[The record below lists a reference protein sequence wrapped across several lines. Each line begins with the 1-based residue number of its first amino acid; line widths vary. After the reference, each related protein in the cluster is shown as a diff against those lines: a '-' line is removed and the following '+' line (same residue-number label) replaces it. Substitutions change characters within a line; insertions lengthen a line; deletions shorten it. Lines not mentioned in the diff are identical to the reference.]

1 MPPRLSLT
9 RYLWTPNG
17 SLRQTAALRSTSIAT
32 SVPCSSSSFST
43 TSVGHAGAEKHKR
56 WDPYALAQARQRKA
70 ANLARQEV
78 LQKERAAALGDPI
91 RGITTP
97 FIESL
102 DNAKPYAVT
111 PTGNPAPHASIG
123 ADTGT
128 DLSVSE
134 TVPAHET
141 HLNYFLTPSEVSKVL
156 GYSRALTKPP
166 DASNRST
173 IDPAMEEEHDRIHIE
188 RHENAL
194 RAISRIVSLENSNSG
209 DRTRANIQKCID
221 VFGRHH
227 TDKHLAPRSPS
238 NVARDPSLPPPPEKT
253 PRAGPDTGSPE
264 VQIAILTAKI
274 RVLANHLEGQGGR
287 EAGGKKDKYN
297 KRNLRLLVHRR
308 QKMLKY
314 LRTKERGGERWQ
326 HLVQTLGLT
335 DGTWKGEISL

>member
-1 MPPRLSLT
+1 
-9 RYLWTPNG
+9 
-17 SLRQTAALRSTSIAT
+17 
-32 SVPCSSSSFST
+32 VE
-43 TSVGHAGAEKHKR
+43 HAKAEKHKR

-70 ANLARQEV
+70 ANIARQEV
-78 LQKERAAALGDPI
+78 LQKERAAALGDPV
-91 RGITTP
+91 RGIATP

-102 DNAKPYAVT
+102 DNAEPYTIT
-111 PTGNPAPHASIG
+111 PRGNPAPQLSTG
-123 ADTGT
+123 ADNENG
-128 DLSVSE
+128 LSVSS
-134 TVPAHET
+134 TIPTHET
-141 HLNYFLTPSEVSKVL
+141 HLNYFLTPSEVSRAL
-156 GYSRALTKPP
+156 GYSYALTKPQ
-166 DASNRST
+166 DASNRNT
-173 IDPAMEEEHDRIHIE
+173 IDPAMDEAHAQIHAE

-194 RAISRIVSLENSNSG
+194 RAISRIVCLENGNSK

-227 TDKHLAPRSPS
+227 TDKHLAPKSTS

-264 VQIAILTAKI
+264 VQVAILTAKI

-308 QKMLKY
+308 QKMLRY

>member
-1 MPPRLSLT
+1 M
-9 RYLWTPNG
+9 
-17 SLRQTAALRSTSIAT
+17 
-32 SVPCSSSSFST
+32 
-43 TSVGHAGAEKHKR
+43 
-56 WDPYALAQARQRKA
+56 
-70 ANLARQEV
+70 
-78 LQKERAAALGDPI
+78 QKERAAALGDPV

-102 DNAKPYAVT
+102 DNAEPYAVVQ
-111 PTGNPAPHASIG
+111 TGNPAPQPATVAG
-123 ADTGT
+123 TET
-128 DLSVSE
+128 DLSVSDM
-134 TVPAHET
+134 VPTQES
-141 HLNYFLTPSEVSKVL
+141 HLNYFLTPSEVSGAL
-156 GYSRALTKPP
+156 GYSYALTKPQ
-166 DASNRST
+166 DASNRT
-173 IDPAMEEEHDRIHIE
+173 AIDPAMDEELARIHAE

-194 RAISRIVSLENSNSG
+194 RAISRIVSLENGNSK

-227 TDKHLAPRSPS
+227 TDKHLAPKLPS

-264 VQIAILTAKI
+264 VQVAILTAKI
-274 RVLANHLEGQGGR
+274 RVLADHLEGQGGR

-308 QKMLKY
+308 QKMLRY
-314 LRTKERGGERWQ
+314 LRTKERGSERWQ